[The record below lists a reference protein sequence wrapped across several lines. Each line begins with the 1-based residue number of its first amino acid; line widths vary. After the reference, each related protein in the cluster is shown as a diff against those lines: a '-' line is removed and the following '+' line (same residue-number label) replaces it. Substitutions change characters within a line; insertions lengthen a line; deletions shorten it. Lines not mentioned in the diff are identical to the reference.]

1 MLPDHELIT
10 DVGKGWKRYKTA
22 ATFLEWSFL
31 PWYAMSCLSF
41 LLLSGVELH
50 TRGFSVKGDPVLLA
64 RSIAWF
70 VQPFLVMLIYF
81 AFNRGWSRPWLVNT
95 AIIAA
100 TAPLAWF
107 STGSLMWGLILTA
120 TLVVM
125 VAVAYLLLMPLYERP
140 GLYPFIRQVARLRS
154 DDRQGMHQVLAIQG
168 YGPWMLRLQP
178 VPSPKDAPRFSAV
191 RLPSPPRIAPGDFVA
206 VNSNGQVELAGTI
219 CR

>member
-1 MLPDHELIT
+1 MLPDHELIA
-10 DVGKGWKRYKTA
+10 DVGKGWKRYKTT
-22 ATFLEWSFL
+22 ATFLEWSLL
-31 PWYAMSCLSF
+31 PWCGMSF
-41 LLLSGVELH
+41 LLFLVHNGVEVH
-50 TRGFSVKGDPVLLA
+50 TRGFSVNGDPVLLVRA
-64 RSIAWF
+64 IAMIAL
-70 VQPFLVMLIYF
+70 PFLVMFVYIS
-81 AFNRGWSRPWLVNT
+81 FNLGWPRPWLINT
-95 AIIAA
+95 GIIAA
-100 TAPLAWF
+100 AAPLAWF

-125 VAVAYLLLMPLYERP
+125 VAVAYLLLIPLYKRP

-219 CR
+219 TR